1 MTHLTA
7 QRSSERPGHR
17 IRPRLVTTV
26 LALAGMS
33 ATFMGTLVVPIQASL
48 PQLLDATRSGT
59 SWVITVTLLTAS
71 VLTPISG
78 RLGDLFGKR
87 RVIAGLLALLVLGS
101 IICALSETLVPMLV
115 GRALQGAATAVIPLG
130 IAILRDELP
139 PARLAVGIATV
150 SATLGVGGALGL
162 PVSAIVIDTL
172 NWHAIFWFAAGL
184 AGLDLLLVLMIVPRS
199 MVRATGAFD
208 VWGAIGLAL
217 GLSALML
224 GISMGNAWGWVS
236 APVLVS
242 GVTGIVLLV
251 LWAVFELR
259 LGSPLVDLR
268 LAVRPAILRTNLASV
283 AMGFALFATSIV
295 SSQLLVQPAGTGVG
309 LGMGLVG
316 ASLVMMPGGL
326 AMMAMSPVAGH
337 LMSRIGPRT
346 LLVLGSL
353 LLMISHVF
361 PLFFMTEPWQLLV
374 AGIVAGLGVGLG
386 YAAMPMLIMRSVP
399 SAETAAAN
407 GLNGLARALGTAISS
422 AVIGS
427 LLATLTVQVGPVS
440 APTADGFRVAFAVAA
455 AAGALSALLALTIPR
470 GIPECHDA
478 PLPTGGR
485 VRAECCER
493 KQS

>member
-1 MTHLTA
+1 
-7 QRSSERPGHR
+7 
-17 IRPRLVTTV
+17 VTIV

-48 PQLLDATRSGT
+48 PQLLDATKDDT
-59 SWVITVTLLTAS
+59 AWVITVTLLTAT

-87 RVIAGLLALLVLGS
+87 RVIAVLLALLVLGS
-101 IICALSETLVPMLV
+101 IICALAKTLIPMLV

-139 PARLAVGIATV
+139 PERLPVGIATV

-172 NWHAIFWFAAGL
+172 NWHAIFWIAGGL
-184 AGLDLLLVLMIVPRS
+184 AGLDLLLVLVIVPS
-199 MVRATGAFD
+199 SVVRATGDFD

-224 GISMGNAWGWVS
+224 AISMGNAWGWGS
-236 APVLVS
+236 APALVS
-242 GVTGIVLLV
+242 GLTGIVLLV

-259 LGSPLVDLR
+259 LRSPLVDLR
-268 LAVRPAILRTNLASV
+268 LAARPAILRTNLASV
-283 AMGFALFATSIV
+283 AMGFALFSTSIV
-295 SSQLLVQPAGTGVG
+295 SPQLLVQPAGSGAG
-309 LGMGLVG
+309 LGMSLVG
-316 ASLVMMPGGL
+316 ASLVIMPSGL
-326 AMMAMSPVAGH
+326 AMMAMSPVAGR
-337 LMSRIGPRT
+337 LMMRIDPRA

-353 LLMISHVF
+353 LLMVSHVF
-361 PLFFMTEPWQLLV
+361 PLFFMTEPWQLLIG
-374 AGIVAGLGVGLG
+374 GIVAGLGVALG
-386 YAAMPMLIMRSVP
+386 YAAVPMLIMRSVP
-399 SAETAAAN
+399 STETAAAN
-407 GLNGLARALGTAISS
+407 GLNGLARTLGTALSS

-427 LLATLTVQVGPVS
+427 LLATLAVQVGPVS

-470 GIPECHDA
+470 GIPDYHDA
-478 PLPTGGR
+478 PLTAGSRLG
-485 VRAECCER
+485 AEH
-493 KQS
+493 